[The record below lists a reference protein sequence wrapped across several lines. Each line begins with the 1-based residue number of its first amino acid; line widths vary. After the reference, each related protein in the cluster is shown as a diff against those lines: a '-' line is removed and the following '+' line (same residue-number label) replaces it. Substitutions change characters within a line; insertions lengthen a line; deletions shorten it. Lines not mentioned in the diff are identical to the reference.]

1 MFIGLRFLSLA
12 GVVWLAVDL
21 GVTTTATDE
30 VRALGY
36 GFEGYIKGSLTSIHG
51 PQGTSWIVRG
61 GPYHV
66 C

>member
-1 MFIGLRFLSLA
+1 MYTGLRFSSLA

-30 VRALGY
+30 VRALGS
-36 GFEGYIKGSLTSIHG
+36 GFEGYIKGSLTSMHV